1 MATGHMTIEEAAR
14 HLGVTDRTV
23 RGYISQGL
31 LGTHKVKGSK
41 RKWLAPDEVEELRL
55 DRLEVGRL
63 DGASLRKELQLHR
76 SQLRRMRAE
85 LDVVLKMLDTQREPL
100 GIQKNFAPQL
110 YQAAVDQLRAA
121 EWDIRTLA
129 SWANVFLRIDENDF
143 QVVRE
148 AVDDPKPWVPFLKLC
163 LRMSQFL
170 VEQPSYKTSV
180 ELQGLHREMN
190 EGRRRLRISAL
201 CFMDLHSY
209 DMDAAIRRAQLADS
223 PRSVQDVLL
232 SLAPKK

>member
-63 DGASLRKELQLHR
+63 DG
-76 SQLRRMRAE
+76 
-85 LDVVLKMLDTQREPL
+85 
-100 GIQKNFAPQL
+100 
-110 YQAAVDQLRAA
+110 
-121 EWDIRTLA
+121 
-129 SWANVFLRIDENDF
+129 
-143 QVVRE
+143 